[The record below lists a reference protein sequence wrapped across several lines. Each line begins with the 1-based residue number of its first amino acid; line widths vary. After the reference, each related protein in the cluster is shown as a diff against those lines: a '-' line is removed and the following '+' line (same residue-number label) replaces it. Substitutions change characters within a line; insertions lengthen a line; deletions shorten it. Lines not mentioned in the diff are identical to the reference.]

1 MLYANYVMSKSLL
14 LNGPRIVM
22 LRTHYN
28 LTYENIMY
36 IEGISRLVISVILNL
51 THTLHVFVS
60 MLEKQYSSLTS
71 HFYIQFLGPI
81 KSFVVPIRCH
91 KIIVNDLSE
100 DPARPF

>member
-1 MLYANYVMSKSLL
+1 MSKSLL

-36 IEGISRLVISVILNL
+36 IEGISRLIV